1 MLSDSCMLLGEV
13 TTVNVTMVNG
23 GVQPNVVPSEFNV
36 TLDCRLAFYVLGSW
50 KPGKAF
56 SLNLNY

>member
-1 MLSDSCMLLGEV
+1 MLLGEV

-36 TLDCRLAFYVLGSW
+36 TLDCRLAFYVLGNRA
-50 KPGKAF
+50 GKT
-56 SLNLNY
+56 LNFIDKETA